1 MNSRR
6 KSGSVGGDLVRP
18 FPRKSPRG
26 RLPVALTPLLRQ
38 IDRFPRCR
46 VLILGDVML
55 DEYMWGSV
63 SRISPEAP
71 VPVVAVRSE
80 SVKVGGAGNVA
91 ANVAAL
97 GGQASLIGL
106 VGNDAA
112 AERLSHELDLA
123 GVKSDGLI
131 VDPSRP
137 TTIKSRVVA
146 GSQHVVRFDRESDA
160 PASRTI
166 QARVLAAV
174 RERLPAA
181 DVLLISD
188 YAKGLVGPGLVRE
201 VLALAAR
208 QRRQVAVDPKVQHL
222 SLFKGVTVVAPNHH
236 EAAAAAR
243 LPVRSETDLIRVG
256 RLLLRRLRARA
267 VLITRGEQ
275 GMSLFETGKA
285 AVHIPTVAREVYDV
299 TGAGD
304 TVMGG
309 LSLALAAGADMYAA
323 AVIANYAA
331 GVVVGKRG
339 TATVTRGEL
348 ERALRDGRL

>member
-1 MNSRR
+1 VNRAALNKCLQRFSR
-6 KSGSVGGDLVRP
+6 
-18 FPRKSPRG
+18 
-26 RLPVALTPLLRQ
+26 
-38 IDRFPRCR
+38 CH

-55 DEYMWGSV
+55 DEYMWGTV

-91 ANVAAL
+91 TNVAAL
-97 GGQASLIGL
+97 GGRASLIGM

-112 AERLSHELDLA
+112 AERLGHELELA

-131 VDPSRP
+131 VDASRP

-160 PASRTI
+160 PMSRAVR
-166 QARVLAAV
+166 ARVVAAV
-174 RERLPAA
+174 QEQLSGA
-181 DVLLISD
+181 DILLISD

-201 VLALAAR
+201 ILAFATRHRKL
-208 QRRQVAVDPKVQHL
+208 VAVDPKVQHL
-222 SLFKGVTVVAPNHH
+222 PLFKGVTLVAPNHH

-243 LPVRSETDLIRVG
+243 VSVRGEADLLRVG
-256 RLLLRRLRARA
+256 RSLLRRLKARA
-267 VLITRGEQ
+267 LLITRGEQ
-275 GMSLFETGKA
+275 GMSLFETGKPVA
-285 AVHIPTVAREVYDV
+285 HIPTVAREVYDV

-304 TVMGG
+304 TVMAA
-309 LSLALAAGADMYAA
+309 LSLALAAGADMHAA
-323 AVIANYAA
+323 AIIANYAA

-339 TATVTRGEL
+339 TATVTRAEL
-348 ERALRDGRL
+348 ERALRDGTLGTR

>member
-1 MNSRR
+1 M
-6 KSGSVGGDLVRP
+6 
-18 FPRKSPRG
+18 PRTSLARH
-26 RLPVALTPLLRQ
+26 LLRFS
-38 IDRFPRCR
+38 RSR

-55 DEYMWGSV
+55 DEYVWGTV

-91 ANVAAL
+91 TNVAAL

-106 VGNDAA
+106 VGDDAVG
-112 AERLSHELDLA
+112 ERLGHELELA

-131 VDPSRP
+131 VDRSRP
-137 TTIKSRVVA
+137 TTVKSRVVA
-146 GSQHVVRFDRESDA
+146 GSQHIVRFDRESDA
-160 PASRTI
+160 PISPAIRE
-166 QARVLAAV
+166 RVVAAV
-174 RERLPAA
+174 RERLSGA

-188 YAKGLVGPGLVRE
+188 YAKGLIGPGLVRA
-201 VLALAAR
+201 VLAVAAR
-208 QRRQVAVDPKVQHL
+208 QGRIVAVDPKVQHL
-222 SLFKGVTVVAPNHH
+222 PLFKGVTVVAPNHH

-243 LPVRSETDLIRVG
+243 LQVRNESDLLRVG
-256 RLLLRRLRARA
+256 RVLLRRLQVRA

-275 GMSLFETGKA
+275 GMSLFEAEKA
-285 AVHIPTVAREVYDV
+285 VVHIPTVAREVYDV

-304 TVMGG
+304 TVMGA
-309 LSLALAAGADMYAA
+309 LSLALAARADMREAA
-323 AVIANYAA
+323 IIANYAA

-348 ERALRDGRL
+348 ERALREGNL

>member
-1 MNSRR
+1 MNRAAIHKYVQRFSR
-6 KSGSVGGDLVRP
+6 
-18 FPRKSPRG
+18 
-26 RLPVALTPLLRQ
+26 
-38 IDRFPRCR
+38 CH

-55 DEYMWGSV
+55 DEYMWGTV

-91 ANVAAL
+91 TNVAAL
-97 GGQASLIGL
+97 GGRASLIGL

-112 AERLSHELDLA
+112 AERLGHELELA
-123 GVKSDGLI
+123 GVKSEGLI
-131 VDPSRP
+131 VDASRP

-160 PASRTI
+160 PVSRAI
-166 QARVLAAV
+166 RGRVVAAM
-174 RERLPAA
+174 RERLPEA

-208 QRRQVAVDPKVQHL
+208 HHCMVAVDPKVQHL
-222 SLFKGVTVVAPNHH
+222 PLFKGVTVVAPNHH

-243 LPVRSETDLIRVG
+243 IPVRREADLLRVG
-256 RLLLRRLRARA
+256 RVLLQRLKARA
-267 VLITRGEQ
+267 VLVTRGEQ
-275 GMSLFETGKA
+275 GMSLFQAGKPV
-285 AVHIPTVAREVYDV
+285 VHIPTVAREVYDV

-304 TVMGG
+304 TVMGA
-309 LSLALAAGADMYAA
+309 LSLALAAGADMHEA

-348 ERALRDGRL
+348 EEALRDGKL

>member
-1 MNSRR
+1 MTHTS
-6 KSGSVGGDLVRP
+6 LVHY
-18 FPRKSPRG
+18 
-26 RLPVALTPLLRQ
+26 LA
-38 IDRFPRCR
+38 RFSRCR

-55 DEYMWGSV
+55 DEYMWGTV

-91 ANVAAL
+91 TNVAAL
-97 GGQASLIGL
+97 GGQATLIGL
-106 VGNDAA
+106 TGNDPA
-112 AERLSHELDLA
+112 AERLAHELEQA

-131 VDPSRP
+131 EDRSRP

-160 PASRTI
+160 PVSR
-166 QARVLAAV
+166 AVRGRVMGAL
-174 RERLPAA
+174 RERLPEA

-188 YAKGLVGPGLVRE
+188 YAKGLVSAGLVRE

-208 QRRQVAVDPKVQHL
+208 HRRMVAVDPKVEHL
-222 SLFKGVTVVAPNHH
+222 PLFKKVTVVAPNHH
-236 EAAAAAR
+236 EAAAAAH
-243 LPVRSETDLIRVG
+243 LTVRTEADLLRVG
-256 RLLLRRLRARA
+256 RVLLRRLNARA

-275 GMSLFETGKA
+275 GMSLFEAGKPV
-285 AVHIPTVAREVYDV
+285 VHIPTVAREVYDV

-304 TVMGG
+304 TVMGA
-309 LSLALAAGADMYAA
+309 LSLALAAGADMHEA
-323 AVIANYAA
+323 AVIANFAA

-339 TATVTRGEL
+339 TATVSRAEL
-348 ERALRDGRL
+348 ERALRDGRV

>member
-1 MNSRR
+1 MRGSTSMNR
-6 KSGSVGGDLVRP
+6 SVHRYL
-18 FPRKSPRG
+18 
-26 RLPVALTPLLRQ
+26 Q
-38 IDRFPRCR
+38 RFPRCH

-55 DEYMWGSV
+55 DEYMWGTV

-80 SVKVGGAGNVA
+80 TGKVGR
-91 ANVAAL
+91 NVAAL
-97 GGQASLIGL
+97 GGRVSLIGL
-106 VGNDAA
+106 VGNGAA
-112 AERLSHELDLA
+112 AERLSHERELA

-131 VDPSRP
+131 MDASRP

-160 PASRTI
+160 PASR
-166 QARVLAAV
+166 AVRRRVVAAV
-174 RERLPAA
+174 QERLPKA

-208 QRRQVAVDPKVQHL
+208 HLTPVAVDPKVQHL
-222 SLFKGVTVVAPNHH
+222 TLFTGVTLVAPNHH

-243 LPVRSETDLIRVG
+243 VSVRSEADLLRVG
-256 RLLLRRLRARA
+256 QILLRRLKARA

-275 GMSLFETGKA
+275 GMSLFEAGKA
-285 AVHIPTVAREVYDV
+285 VVHIPTVAREVYDV

-304 TVMGG
+304 TVMGA
-309 LSLALAAGADMYAA
+309 LSLALAAGADMHGA

-339 TATVTRGEL
+339 TATVTRAEL
-348 ERALRDGRL
+348 ARALRDGKL

>member
-1 MNSRR
+1 MNR
-6 KSGSVGGDLVRP
+6 SVHRYL
-18 FPRKSPRG
+18 
-26 RLPVALTPLLRQ
+26 Q
-38 IDRFPRCR
+38 RFPRCH

-55 DEYMWGSV
+55 DEYMWGTV

-80 SVKVGGAGNVA
+80 TVKVGGAGNVA
-91 ANVAAL
+91 TNVAAL
-97 GGQASLIGL
+97 GGRVSLIGL

-112 AERLSHELDLA
+112 AERLGHELELA

-131 VDPSRP
+131 MDASRP

-160 PASRTI
+160 PASRAI
-166 QARVLAAV
+166 RRRVVAAV
-174 RERLPAA
+174 QERLPKA

-208 QRRQVAVDPKVQHL
+208 HRTPVAVDPKVQHL
-222 SLFKGVTVVAPNHH
+222 TLFTGVTLVAPNHH

-243 LPVRSETDLIRVG
+243 VSVRSEADLLRVG
-256 RLLLRRLRARA
+256 QILLRRLKARA

-275 GMSLFETGKA
+275 GMSLFEAGKA
-285 AVHIPTVAREVYDV
+285 VVHIPTVAREVYDV

-304 TVMGG
+304 TVMGA
-309 LSLALAAGADMYAA
+309 LSLALAAEADMHTAA
-323 AVIANYAA
+323 LLANYAA

-339 TATVTRGEL
+339 TATVTRAEL
-348 ERALRDGRL
+348 QRALQDGKL

>member
-1 MNSRR
+1 MTRASLIRHLSRF
-6 KSGSVGGDLVRP
+6 S
-18 FPRKSPRG
+18 
-26 RLPVALTPLLRQ
+26 
-38 IDRFPRCR
+38 RCR

-55 DEYMWGSV
+55 DEYMWGTV

-91 ANVAAL
+91 TNVAAL
-97 GGQASLIGL
+97 GGQATLIGL

-112 AERLSHELDLA
+112 AERLSHELELA

-131 VDPSRP
+131 EDRSRP

-146 GSQHVVRFDRESDA
+146 GSQHVVRFDRENDA
-160 PASRTI
+160 PASRAI
-166 QARVLAAV
+166 RARVIAAIQ
-174 RERLPAA
+174 ERLPEA

-188 YAKGLVGPGLVRE
+188 YAKGLVSPGLVRE

-208 QRRQVAVDPKVQHL
+208 HRRMVAVDPKVQHL
-222 SLFKGVTVVAPNHH
+222 SLFKNVTVVTPNHH
-236 EAAAAAR
+236 EAAVAAR
-243 LPVRSETDLIRVG
+243 LPVRSEADLLRVG
-256 RLLLRRLRARA
+256 RALLRRLNVRA

-275 GMSLFETGKA
+275 GMSLFEAGKPV
-285 AVHIPTVAREVYDV
+285 VHIPTVAQEVYDV

-304 TVMGG
+304 TVIGA
-309 LSLALAAGADMYAA
+309 LSLALAAGADMHEA
-323 AVIANYAA
+323 AVIANFAA

-339 TATVTRGEL
+339 TATVTRAEL
-348 ERALRDGRL
+348 ERALRDGKV

>member
-1 MNSRR
+1 M
-6 KSGSVGGDLVRP
+6 
-18 FPRKSPRG
+18 PRTSLARH
-26 RLPVALTPLLRQ
+26 LLRFS
-38 IDRFPRCR
+38 RSR

-55 DEYMWGSV
+55 DEYVWGTV

-91 ANVAAL
+91 TNVAAL

-106 VGNDAA
+106 VGDDAA
-112 AERLSHELDLA
+112 AERLGHELELA

-131 VDPSRP
+131 VDRSRP

-146 GSQHVVRFDRESDA
+146 GSQHIVRFDRESDA
-160 PASRTI
+160 PISPAIRE
-166 QARVLAAV
+166 RVVAAV
-174 RERLPAA
+174 RERLSGA

-188 YAKGLVGPGLVRE
+188 YAKGLIGPGLVRA
-201 VLALAAR
+201 VLAVAAR
-208 QRRQVAVDPKVQHL
+208 QGRIVAVDPKVQHL
-222 SLFKGVTVVAPNHH
+222 PLFKGVTVVAPNHH

-243 LPVRSETDLIRVG
+243 LQVRNEADLLRVG
-256 RLLLRRLRARA
+256 RVLLRRLQARA

-275 GMSLFETGKA
+275 GMSLFEAEKA
-285 AVHIPTVAREVYDV
+285 VVHIPTVAREVYDV

-304 TVMGG
+304 TVMGA
-309 LSLALAAGADMYAA
+309 LSLALAARADIRDAA
-323 AVIANYAA
+323 IIANYAA